1 MRRTA
6 VILIAI
12 LIAGC
17 AGRSSGERPVRD
29 RNLITAEEIA
39 EINVST
45 AYEVVRQLRPEYL
58 RSRGVTSIRDS
69 SAEQPVV
76 YVSGM
81 RLGGLDQ
88 LNAIP
93 ATDVESIRY
102 INATDATTRW
112 GTNHTGGVID
122 VAVRR

>member
-102 INATDATTRW
+102 ISATDATTRW